1 MAVARK
7 SGILIPII
15 IKNPHRSDD
24 AISGRIFEDE
34 DLISGFQIR
43 YDQGDKRYTYYTSLE
58 KETGCGFTG
67 YESIHFRLPDS
78 TFDPESSL
86 FERPVLKQVVLTEG
100 CLKADVASS
109 LSDDWPFIAVL
120 GVNNQRMLEDA
131 FKLLKRKYQTEEII
145 LAFDQDYENNENV
158 EKALMD
164 ARQKILDAGLSI
176 YDCQWHDE
184 YEKYGIKGIDDLLLF
199 NKNRRDKK

>member
-58 KETGCGFTG
+58 KETGCGL
-67 YESIHFRLPDS
+67 H
-78 TFDPESSL
+78 
-86 FERPVLKQVVLTEG
+86 Q
-100 CLKADVASS
+100 DV
-109 LSDDWPFIAVL
+109 
-120 GVNNQRMLEDA
+120 
-131 FKLLKRKYQTEEII
+131 
-145 LAFDQDYENNENV
+145 
-158 EKALMD
+158 
-164 ARQKILDAGLSI
+164 
-176 YDCQWHDE
+176 
-184 YEKYGIKGIDDLLLF
+184 
-199 NKNRRDKK
+199 